1 MSITTRGFSLLEV
14 VLAMAI
20 GSILLL
26 GSARFLPALQ
36 REIWHNTRQ
45 LSLED
50 EIWQRTYTVAKH
62 LQRAGYCHGHCIGEG
77 LHLAEQGQCVIVQ
90 WDGNNNGVWDT
101 IPALLILILGSLLL
115 QGVNQQQASYAARVT
130 TQSLA
135 IQRQAL
141 VQSALE
147 WGRGQLWSGVTE
159 MECRRYSPSGAR
171 VCLRRLSEDE
181 VVMAAQDDGMTL
193 WRLGNVI
200 QGSIVFSP
208 HGWSD
213 FCPLKEVALCRIP

>member
-1 MSITTRGFSLLEV
+1 MNRERGASSL
-14 VLAMAI
+14 
-20 GSILLL
+20 IL
-26 GSARFLPALQ
+26 
-36 REIWHNTRQ
+36 
-45 LSLED
+45 
-50 EIWQRTYTVAKH
+50 
-62 LQRAGYCHGHCIGEG
+62 
-77 LHLAEQGQCVIVQ
+77 
-90 WDGNNNGVWDT
+90 
-101 IPALLILILGSLLL
+101 ALLILILGSLLL

-130 TQSLA
+130 TQSLV

-159 MECRRYSPSGAR
+159 MECRRYSSSGAR
-171 VCLRRLSEDE
+171 VCLRRLSGDE
-181 VVMAAQDDGMTL
+181 VVMAAQDDGMAL

-208 HGWSD
+208 YGWSD

>member
-36 REIWHNTRQ
+36 R
-45 LSLED
+45 

-101 IPALLILILGSLLL
+101 IPAKEADQTGFRVKDNVLETLRGATSCQGKGWEKMTDPNTVLITAFT
-115 QGVNQQQASYAARVT
+115 V
-130 TQSLA
+130 
-135 IQRQAL
+135 
-141 VQSALE
+141 E
-147 WGRGQLWSGVTE
+147 
-159 MECRRYSPSGAR
+159 RRDITG
-171 VCLRRLSEDE
+171 
-181 VVMAAQDDGMTL
+181 
-193 WRLGNVI
+193 
-200 QGSIVFSP
+200 FSP
-208 HGWSD
+208 VLMLHLRGASKAEPQTVID
-213 FCPLKEVALCRIP
+213 AQYSVTGFNL